1 MHHRT
6 AGDRT
11 QLAQASRSRR
21 LHLPPCC
28 ENTTFGPC
36 MAARTATQHRSLQAT
51 PRLMVARSCC
61 PTRHLPCFP
70 QVHPCPPPPLR
81 ASNLPKGTWQL
92 CHAMPL
98 LYNTHAGVQLRRR
111 LRCNWQRHVIK
122 LVGQALYWH
131 MAACPCGPN
140 HHVPGPT
147 RGLSGCCSSHAG
159 RAMHRNATGPTSR
172 QGRPCMFPAP
182 FLPPS
187 CGGSFTACHHSFTPS
202 PYSRYPAGTS
212 SPPAA
217 ASCRHQIKCTA
228 SVPAAAAATGC
239 HGSRLGAAAA
249 KPVCRR
255 TLLPPPG
262 APAAARHN
270 G

>member
-11 QLAQASRSRR
+11 QLAQASRSRH
-21 LHLPPCC
+21 LHLPPCRPL
-28 ENTTFGPC
+28 GRASL
-36 MAARTATQHRSLQAT
+36 AARTATQHISLQAT

-70 QVHPCPPPPLR
+70 QVHPCPPPESIKLTKRHLAVVPRSALAVQYTCRR
-81 ASNLPKGTWQL
+81 ATPAPPALQL
-92 CHAMPL
+92 ATACYQAGWSSTLLAHGCMPL
-98 LYNTHAGVQLRRR
+98 WPKPPCAGPHPGSVRLLQQPCWPRHAP
-111 LRCNWQRHVIK
+111 QRNRANK
-122 LVGQALYWH
+122 PPGQAL
-131 MAACPCGPN
+131 
-140 HHVPGPT
+140 HVPCP
-147 RGLSGCCSSHAG
+147 
-159 RAMHRNATGPTSR
+159 
-172 QGRPCMFPAP
+172 
-182 FLPPS
+182 LPPS
-187 CGGSFTACHHSFTPS
+187 LLWRLLHSMPPQFHPQPLLQICQAT
-202 PYSRYPAGTS
+202 GTS

-228 SVPAAAAATGC
+228 SVPTAAAATGC